1 MAIKNIPIGQILLQE
16 QLITQDQLEQAL
28 VIQKEKGARLGD
40 VLIDEGFVSEIEFTK
55 ALAKRLK
62 ITYVNLDDTVIKEK
76 AARLIT
82 RGIAEKYNA
91 IPVDIQGNHL
101 IVAMSD
107 PMNFF
112 AAEDIKLLTGMEVE
126 QVIASKGQIEDAI
139 ENIYAKQFAYEA
151 AEDVSKEF
159 EIVTQSDIQSI
170 ENDMESRVDS
180 APVVRL
186 VNSIMLQAAA
196 IGASDIHIEP
206 SKTNTRIRMRVD
218 GKLQEIM
225 TLSIA
230 AHSSIVTRLKIMG
243 SMNIAERRL
252 PLDGRCETEVNG
264 MQLDMR
270 ISTLPTVYGE
280 KVVVRLLA
288 SSLSKGIINKE
299 DIGFTAHNMAMFDD
313 LIRTSHGIIL
323 VTGPTGSGKTTTL
336 YAIVKEILNAQINIV
351 TVEDPVEYKIEG
363 ASQMQINTK
372 AGLTFAT
379 GLRSILRQDPDVIMI
394 GEIRDNETAE
404 ISIRAAITGHLVLST
419 LHTNDAITTIN
430 RLVDMDVKPY
440 LVSASLA
447 GIIAQRLVRLICPKC
462 NKEYTSNETENT
474 ALGISDSVTL
484 HKGTGCPFCN
494 YTGYKGRKAVH
505 EIVIVD
511 DAMRS
516 MITKEVPSSVMYEYV
531 KDKGT
536 TTLKQNVIE
545 LVLAGE
551 TTVEE
556 LIEVTYSL

>member
-1 MAIKNIPIGQILLQE
+1 
-16 QLITQDQLEQAL
+16 
-28 VIQKEKGARLGD
+28 
-40 VLIDEGFVSEIEFTK
+40 
-55 ALAKRLK
+55 
-62 ITYVNLDDTVIKEK
+62 
-76 AARLIT
+76 
-82 RGIAEKYNA
+82 
-91 IPVDIQGNHL
+91 
-101 IVAMSD
+101 
-107 PMNFF
+107 
-112 AAEDIKLLTGMEVE
+112 
-126 QVIASKGQIEDAI
+126 
-139 ENIYAKQFAYEA
+139 
-151 AEDVSKEF
+151 
-159 EIVTQSDIQSI
+159 
-170 ENDMESRVDS
+170 
-180 APVVRL
+180 
-186 VNSIMLQAAA
+186 
-196 IGASDIHIEP
+196 
-206 SKTNTRIRMRVD
+206 
-218 GKLQEIM
+218 
-225 TLSIA
+225 
-230 AHSSIVTRLKIMG
+230 
-243 SMNIAERRL
+243 
-252 PLDGRCETEVNG
+252 
-264 MQLDMR
+264 
-270 ISTLPTVYGE
+270 TLPTVYGE

-313 LIRTSHGIIL
+313 LIKTSHGIIL